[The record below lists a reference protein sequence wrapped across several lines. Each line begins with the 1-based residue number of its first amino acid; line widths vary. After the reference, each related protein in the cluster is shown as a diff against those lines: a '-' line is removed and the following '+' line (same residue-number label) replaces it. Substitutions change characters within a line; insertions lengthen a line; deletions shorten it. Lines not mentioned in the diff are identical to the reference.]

1 MASSHKDALRTRGGI
16 SSVAGV
22 LAAAKMHS
30 REAARCV
37 SGRAG
42 SQPQKSP
49 QSQRRWTGAAPVPT
63 AISVGIGLFIRFVCP
78 VPEGVSAQGW
88 SILALFVATVTGIVT
103 QPLPSPGVAFCAL
116 AVGLMTKTLTFAE
129 GVAAFTDEV
138 LWLVLL
144 AFFFTKGFAKTGLGD
159 RIALSIVR
167 LVGGTTLGLAYGLN
181 AAEGVLVKKAEVR
194 DAQNAAPEMG
204 STGSAG
210 NVSHELLAG
219 SGAAAAQRIARLDA
233 RQRED
238 AERVMLLKAVNA
250 VNEKRV
256 LVTAPRRRLPLP
268 PQEATA
274 CHETFQ
280 QKAQVNWEAGSR
292 CRLRLPDAVLGR
304 VASTVPWACAA
315 QAGAWCRSA
324 HTALS
329 PRMARARQQV
339 RELWAAWRPDISLD
353 LEAGMIPAC
362 ARAPSGTFAG
372 RPLLHAAAGANDVM
386 ALKVLLKHRAN
397 LNALDPDGSCVLAAA
412 ARQGCSEA
420 VDFLLSRSGSTDV
433 WNAHG
438 ENVIHAAAGGGS
450 AEVLEALAQT
460 VPREYLNSPNYRGDT
475 PLMRA
480 AVLGRSPRCVE
491 LLLFLD
497 ADPWCQNRFGSTAL
511 DKVRIRQRCDN
522 EITVLLESAMAMA
535 SVDFDVADITK
546 TDDAG
551 EQVSRGLPDSE
562 RQMMRAVAVV
572 VGALAKNTGGFLVQ
586 CAFQATGNS
595 SSLWLYGAAQ
605 NLLALRLAG
614 QLGYVVE
621 SPFTTWLKASCVPA
635 LTAMALTPL
644 IAFWALPPEV
654 QRTPDAPKEAER
666 KLKQMGPVKLEEA
679 LLAGVII
686 GMLVLWAGSSAFRIP
701 PVHTAVLGLAVLL
714 CSGVLTWSDCAGEK
728 GAWTT
733 MTWFAILVSMSAML
747 NKLGIVRWL
756 AASISTKI
764 SAAGLSGCPAFLVLL
779 TVYVFSHY
787 VFASQVAHLSALY
800 LPFIAMMVETG
811 TPPMVSVFSL
821 AFASNI
827 FASMTPYSSAQAP
840 VFFGGNYVTQKDW
853 Y

>member
-1 MASSHKDALRTRGGI
+1 MPPTASSHKAALRTRGGI

-30 REAARCV
+30 REAAWCI

-42 SQPQKSP
+42 
-49 QSQRRWTGAAPVPT
+49 QRRWTGAALVPT

-181 AAEGVLVKKAEVR
+181 AAEGVL
-194 DAQNAAPEMG
+194 AAGMP
-204 STGSAG
+204 SSA
-210 NVSHELLAG
+210 
-219 SGAAAAQRIARLDA
+219 
-233 RQRED
+233 
-238 AERVMLLKAVNA
+238 
-250 VNEKRV
+250 
-256 LVTAPRRRLPLP
+256 
-268 PQEATA
+268 
-274 CHETFQ
+274 
-280 QKAQVNWEAGSR
+280 
-292 CRLRLPDAVLGR
+292 
-304 VASTVPWACAA
+304 
-315 QAGAWCRSA
+315 
-324 HTALS
+324 
-329 PRMARARQQV
+329 ARA
-339 RELWAAWRPDISLD
+339 
-353 LEAGMIPAC
+353 AGLFYPLADSVAKACGSDPA
-362 ARAPSGTFAG
+362 R
-372 RPLLHAAAGANDVM
+372 N
-386 ALKVLLKHRAN
+386 
-397 LNALDPDGSCVLAAA
+397 
-412 ARQGCSEA
+412 Q
-420 VDFLLSRSGSTDV
+420 
-433 WNAHG
+433 
-438 ENVIHAAAGGGS
+438 
-450 AEVLEALAQT
+450 
-460 VPREYLNSPNYRGDT
+460 
-475 PLMRA
+475 
-480 AVLGRSPRCVE
+480 
-491 LLLFLD
+491 
-497 ADPWCQNRFGSTAL
+497 
-511 DKVRIRQRCDN
+511 
-522 EITVLLESAMAMA
+522 
-535 SVDFDVADITK
+535 
-546 TDDAG
+546 
-551 EQVSRGLPDSE
+551 
-562 RQMMRAVAVV
+562 
-572 VGALAKNTGGFLVQ
+572 AKNTGGFLVQ

-666 KLKQMGPVKLEEA
+666 KLKQMGPLKLEEA

-779 TVYVFSHY
+779 TVYIFSHY

-800 LPFIAMMVETG
+800 LPFIVMMVETG
-811 TPPMVSVFSL
+811 TPPMVAVFSL

-853 Y
+853 YRLGFIFILFNMIVWVGTGAVWWKVIGLY

>member
-1 MASSHKDALRTRGGI
+1 MSVQWAAPSLSAPASSSRVGRLQTRLLDLKTQQAHNMPPIASSQKAAFRIRGGI
-16 SSVAGV
+16 SVAGM

-30 REAARCV
+30 REAARCI

-42 SQPQKSP
+42 SQPPKSP
-49 QSQRRWTGAAPVPT
+49 QSRRRWAGAAPVPT
-63 AISVGIGLFIRFVCP
+63 AISVGIGLIIRFVCP

-103 QPLPSPGVAFCAL
+103 QPLPSPGSIVGSLVLLFVPWLL
-116 AVGLMTKTLTFAE
+116 AYCRELSTSTWMQPRLSKENWTKTRKPQSILLLPFGRLTFAE

-181 AAEGVLVKKAEVR
+181 AAEGVLAAGMPSSAARAAGVFYPLADSVAKACGSDPTKNKAHPSDLSELSFSSDVWVQKPWLKVLMKKVDMR
-194 DAQNAAPEMG
+194 GCKMLFQDRAAPEMG

-210 NVSHELLAG
+210 NMSHELLAG
-219 SGAAAAQRIARLDA
+219 NGAAAAQRIARLDA

-238 AERVMLLKAVNA
+238 AERVMLLKAVNV

-256 LVTAPRRRLPLP
+256 LVTAPRLRLPLP
-268 PQEATA
+268 PQEAA
-274 CHETFQ
+274 VCPETIQ
-280 QKAQVNWEAGSR
+280 QQAQVDWEAGSR

-304 VASTVPWACAA
+304 VAFSVPWACAA

-353 LEAGMIPAC
+353 LESGIIPAC

-397 LNALDPDGSCVLAAA
+397 LNALDADGSCVLAAA

-420 VDFLLSRSGSTDV
+420 VDFLLSRSGILGAPRTDV

-460 VPREYLNSPNYRGDT
+460 VPRDYLNSPNHRGDT

-535 SVDFDVADITK
+535 SDH
-546 TDDAG
+546 
-551 EQVSRGLPDSE
+551 
-562 RQMMRAVAVV
+562 
-572 VGALAKNTGGFLVQ
+572 AKNTGGFLVQ

-644 IAFWALPPEV
+644 VAFWALPPEV

-666 KLKQMGPVKLEEA
+666 KLQQMGPLKLEEA

-728 GAWTT
+728 
-733 MTWFAILVSMSAML
+733 
-747 NKLGIVRWL
+747 
-756 AASISTKI
+756 
-764 SAAGLSGCPAFLVLL
+764 
-779 TVYVFSHY
+779 
-787 VFASQVAHLSALY
+787 
-800 LPFIAMMVETG
+800 
-811 TPPMVSVFSL
+811 
-821 AFASNI
+821 
-827 FASMTPYSSAQAP
+827 
-840 VFFGGNYVTQKDW
+840 
-853 Y
+853 